1 MTNSKNSTNNSSKSD
16 ELYAIAETSGQQ
28 FWFEVNRYY
37 DIDRLNAK
45 EKDKITLEKVLLLKD
60 NDSITIGKPYVK
72 DAKIELEVVSHK
84 RDKKILVYKMRPK
97 KKTRRKM
104 GHRQE
109 LTRVMVKSIKI
120 GKSVPKSSSKKEETV
135 KKETKPKSEKS
146 TNLTI
151 LMAHKKGTG
160 STRNGRDSNSKRL
173 GVKAYGGEKV
183 TAGSIL
189 IRQRGTSFLPG
200 INVGKGKDDTLF
212 ALKEGT
218 VSFESIKRNLR
229 NRKRVNIVI

>member
-1 MTNSKNSTNNSSKSD
+1 MTNSKNPSKNSSENK

-60 NDSITIGKPYVK
+60 KNSITIGKPYIK

-104 GHRQE
+104 GHRQA
-109 LTRVMVKSIKI
+109 LTRVMVKSISL
-120 GKSVPKSSSKKEETV
+120 GKSAPKSSSKKETV

-146 TNLTI
+146 TN
-151 LMAHKKGTG
+151 
-160 STRNGRDSNSKRL
+160 
-173 GVKAYGGEKV
+173 
-183 TAGSIL
+183 
-189 IRQRGTSFLPG
+189 
-200 INVGKGKDDTLF
+200 
-212 ALKEGT
+212 
-218 VSFESIKRNLR
+218 
-229 NRKRVNIVI
+229 

>member
-1 MTNSKNSTNNSSKSD
+1 MTNSKNTSINSLKSN

-28 FWFEVNRYY
+28 FWFEVDRYY

-45 EKDKITLEKVLLLKD
+45 EKDKITLEKVLVLKD
-60 NDSITIGKPYVK
+60 NESITIGKPYVK

-120 GKSVPKSSSKKEETV
+120 GNSASKSSSKKGETA

-146 TNLTI
+146 TN
-151 LMAHKKGTG
+151 
-160 STRNGRDSNSKRL
+160 
-173 GVKAYGGEKV
+173 
-183 TAGSIL
+183 
-189 IRQRGTSFLPG
+189 
-200 INVGKGKDDTLF
+200 
-212 ALKEGT
+212 
-218 VSFESIKRNLR
+218 
-229 NRKRVNIVI
+229 

>member
-1 MTNSKNSTNNSSKSD
+1 MTNSKKSSNNSKNN

-28 FWFEVNRYY
+28 FWFEVDRYY

-60 NDSITIGKPYVK
+60 KDSISVGKPYVK

-109 LTRVMVKSIKI
+109 LTRVMVKSITIAKNV
-120 GKSVPKSSSKKEETV
+120 SKSSSKKEETA

-146 TNLTI
+146 TN
-151 LMAHKKGTG
+151 
-160 STRNGRDSNSKRL
+160 
-173 GVKAYGGEKV
+173 
-183 TAGSIL
+183 
-189 IRQRGTSFLPG
+189 
-200 INVGKGKDDTLF
+200 
-212 ALKEGT
+212 
-218 VSFESIKRNLR
+218 
-229 NRKRVNIVI
+229 

>member
-1 MTNSKNSTNNSSKSD
+1 MTNSKNSSSNSPKND

-45 EKDKITLEKVLLLKD
+45 EKDKITLDKILLLKD
-60 NDSITIGKPYVK
+60 KNSINIGKPYVK
-72 DAKIELEVVSHK
+72 DAKIELEVVSHR

-109 LTRVMVKSIKI
+109 LTRVMVKSISI
-120 GKSVPKSSSKKEETV
+120 GKSAPKSSSKKETV

-146 TNLTI
+146 TN
-151 LMAHKKGTG
+151 
-160 STRNGRDSNSKRL
+160 
-173 GVKAYGGEKV
+173 
-183 TAGSIL
+183 
-189 IRQRGTSFLPG
+189 
-200 INVGKGKDDTLF
+200 
-212 ALKEGT
+212 
-218 VSFESIKRNLR
+218 
-229 NRKRVNIVI
+229 

>member
-1 MTNSKNSTNNSSKSD
+1 MTNSKNTSNNSKSN

-28 FWFEVNRYY
+28 FWFEENKYY

-60 NDSITIGKPYVK
+60 KDTINIGKPYVE
-72 DAKIELEVVSHK
+72 DAKIELEVISHR

-109 LTRVMVKSIKI
+109 LTRVMVKSITL
-120 GKSVPKSSSKKEETV
+120 GKSLPKSSAKKDTV

-146 TNLTI
+146 TN
-151 LMAHKKGTG
+151 
-160 STRNGRDSNSKRL
+160 
-173 GVKAYGGEKV
+173 
-183 TAGSIL
+183 
-189 IRQRGTSFLPG
+189 
-200 INVGKGKDDTLF
+200 
-212 ALKEGT
+212 
-218 VSFESIKRNLR
+218 
-229 NRKRVNIVI
+229 

>member
-1 MTNSKNSTNNSSKSD
+1 MTNSKNSSDNSPKNN

-45 EKDKITLEKVLLLKD
+45 EKDKVTLEKVLLLKD
-60 NDSITIGKPYVK
+60 KNSITIGKPYIK

-109 LTRVMVKSIKI
+109 LTRVMVKSISI
-120 GKSVPKSSSKKEETV
+120 GKSAPKSSSKKETV

-146 TNLTI
+146 PN
-151 LMAHKKGTG
+151 
-160 STRNGRDSNSKRL
+160 
-173 GVKAYGGEKV
+173 
-183 TAGSIL
+183 
-189 IRQRGTSFLPG
+189 
-200 INVGKGKDDTLF
+200 
-212 ALKEGT
+212 
-218 VSFESIKRNLR
+218 
-229 NRKRVNIVI
+229 

>member
-1 MTNSKNSTNNSSKSD
+1 MANSKNTPNNSFKSD

-60 NDSITIGKPYVK
+60 KNSITIGKPYIK

-84 RDKKILVYKMRPK
+84 RDKKIIVYKMRPK

-109 LTRVMVKSIKI
+109 LTRVMVKSITV
-120 GKSVPKSSSKKEETV
+120 GKSSSKTNSKKDTV
-135 KKETKPKSEKS
+135 KKETQPKSEKS
-146 TNLTI
+146 TN
-151 LMAHKKGTG
+151 
-160 STRNGRDSNSKRL
+160 
-173 GVKAYGGEKV
+173 
-183 TAGSIL
+183 
-189 IRQRGTSFLPG
+189 
-200 INVGKGKDDTLF
+200 
-212 ALKEGT
+212 
-218 VSFESIKRNLR
+218 
-229 NRKRVNIVI
+229 

>member
-1 MTNSKNSTNNSSKSD
+1 MTNSKNPSKNSSDNK

-60 NDSITIGKPYVK
+60 KNSITIGKPYVK
-72 DAKIELEVVSHK
+72 NAKIELEVVSHK

-109 LTRVMVKSIKI
+109 LTRVMVKSISI
-120 GKSVPKSSSKKEETV
+120 GKSSPKSSSKKETV

-146 TNLTI
+146 TN
-151 LMAHKKGTG
+151 
-160 STRNGRDSNSKRL
+160 
-173 GVKAYGGEKV
+173 
-183 TAGSIL
+183 
-189 IRQRGTSFLPG
+189 
-200 INVGKGKDDTLF
+200 
-212 ALKEGT
+212 
-218 VSFESIKRNLR
+218 
-229 NRKRVNIVI
+229 

>member
-1 MTNSKNSTNNSSKSD
+1 MANSKNSSNNSSKNN

-45 EKDKITLEKVLLLKD
+45 EKDKITIEKVLLLKD
-60 NDSITIGKPYVK
+60 KDSITVGKPYIK

-84 RDKKILVYKMRPK
+84 IYKKIIVYKMRPK

-109 LTRVMVKSIKI
+109 LTRVMVKSISI
-120 GKSVPKSSSKKEETV
+120 GKSAPKSSSKKETV

-146 TNLTI
+146 TN
-151 LMAHKKGTG
+151 
-160 STRNGRDSNSKRL
+160 
-173 GVKAYGGEKV
+173 
-183 TAGSIL
+183 
-189 IRQRGTSFLPG
+189 
-200 INVGKGKDDTLF
+200 
-212 ALKEGT
+212 
-218 VSFESIKRNLR
+218 
-229 NRKRVNIVI
+229 

>member
-1 MTNSKNSTNNSSKSD
+1 MTNSKKSSGNSSKNN

-28 FWFEVNRYY
+28 FWFEVDRYY

-45 EKDKITLEKVLLLKD
+45 EKEKITLEKVLLIKD
-60 NDSITIGKPYVK
+60 KNSITIGKPYVK

-84 RDKKILVYKMRPK
+84 RDRKILVYKMRPK

-109 LTRVMVKSIKI
+109 LTRVMVKSIST
-120 GKSVPKSSSKKEETV
+120 GKSSAKSSSKKVTV

-146 TNLTI
+146 TNYTF